1 MTNLPEIELFVNS
14 SGITIFC
21 PCLSMPRF
29 IPFDNKG
36 RCNVCHGNSVE
47 VDYIL
52 QPEGITI
59 FCSRLKEEKFVPFDK
74 RAAISDN
81 SVYKLRTRN
90 KVYSIPMRR
99 KLICTDERQE
109 TRLKPIKEE
118 VEEPDKDESNK
129 KLGGEKENLAISHQG
144 PAT

>member
-21 PCLSMPRF
+21 PCLSTPRF

-74 RAAISDN
+74 RATVTDS

-109 TRLKPIKEE
+109 TRLKPIREE
-118 VEEPDKDESNK
+118 GE
-129 KLGGEKENLAISHQG
+129 EKENIDPTKQDLAI
-144 PAT
+144 